1 MADRGLELL
10 AGVPLFAGSSKRQLR
25 GVLDWTKEYR
35 YEPGATIVHEGAK
48 GDELFILLEG
58 RAAVSRSGKT
68 LTRLTAGDFFGEMAV
83 IDGRPRTAT
92 VVADG
97 PVDCLVLK
105 QKDFKALLEGD
116 PLLAWNLLGSLAA
129 RLRHD

>member
-1 MADRGLELL
+1 MADRRLDLL
-10 AGVPLFAGSSKRQLR
+10 ASVPLFAGSNKRQLR

-35 YEPGATIVHEGAK
+35 YEPSATIVHEGAK
-48 GDELFILLEG
+48 GDELFLLLEG
-58 RAAVSRSGKT
+58 RAVVSRSGKT

-116 PLLAWNLLGSLAA
+116 PPLAWNLLGSLAA
-129 RLRHD
+129 RLRQD

>member
-1 MADRGLELL
+1 MADRQLELL
-10 AGVPLFAGSSKRQLR
+10 ASVPLFAGSSKRQLR

-48 GDELFILLEG
+48 GDELFLLLEG
-58 RAAVSRSGKT
+58 RAMVSRSGKT

>member
-1 MADRGLELL
+1 MADRRLELL
-10 AGVPLFAGSSKRQLR
+10 ASVPLFAGSSKRQLR
-25 GVLDWTKEYR
+25 GVLDWTQEYR

-48 GDELFILLEG
+48 GDELFLLLEG
-58 RAAVSRSGKT
+58 KAGVSRSGKA

>member
-1 MADRGLELL
+1 MADRRLELL
-10 AGVPLFAGSSKRQLR
+10 ASVPLFAGSSKRQLH

-35 YEPGATIVHEGAK
+35 YEPGATIVDEGAK
-48 GDELFILLEG
+48 GDELFLLLEG
-58 RAAVSRSGKT
+58 RAVVSRSGKT
-68 LTRLTAGDFFGEMAV
+68 LTGLTAGDFFGEMAV

>member
-1 MADRGLELL
+1 MADRQLELL
-10 AGVPLFAGSSKRQLR
+10 ASVPLFAGSSKRQLR

-35 YEPGATIVHEGAK
+35 YEPGATIVNEGAK
-48 GDELFILLEG
+48 GDELFLLLEG
-58 RAAVSRSGKT
+58 RAVVSRSGKT

-105 QKDFKALLEGD
+105 QKDFKTLLEGD